1 MQGKIAIVDETTIQQ
16 LMNQQQQI
24 LNMLQKNSDSSDELL
39 SVKEAAKLLKCSEQK
54 IRQMIDEEQIAYKKF
69 GRTIRVYRSSLI

>member
-16 LMNQQQQI
+16 LINQQQQI

-54 IRQMIDEEQIAYKKF
+54 IRQMIDEEQIAHKKF
-69 GRTIRVYRSSLI
+69 GRTIRIYRSSLI